1 MLRRLWPA
9 FGAPIRFALV
19 TLALTALTT
28 PAWAGAKAPEHRGG
42 PITYVH
48 LPGLT
53 TNVLRSNGRWGV
65 VTIEAG
71 LDIQDE
77 KLRIRVQKCIPV
89 LMDAYTR
96 AMAGIGPGV
105 HPGSEPDLDLVSTSL
120 QSVTNRVL
128 GRAGATFLVGSVIV
142 N

>member
-1 MLRRLWPA
+1 MHRPIWSTLSTALRA
-9 FGAPIRFALV
+9 GV
-19 TLALTALTT
+19 LALAVSGMATSAF
-28 PAWAGAKAPEHRGG
+28 AGAKAPEHRGG

-53 TNVLRSNGRWGV
+53 TNVLRSNGKWGV

-77 KLRIRVQKCIPV
+77 KLRIRVQKSIPV
-89 LMDAYTR
+89 LMDSYTR

-105 HPGSEPDLDLVSTSL
+105 HPGSEPDLDLVSRSL
-120 QSVTNRVL
+120 QGVTNRVL
-128 GRAGATFLVGSVIV
+128 GRPGAIFLVGSVIV

>member
-1 MLRRLWPA
+1 MHRRLWSTL
-9 FGAPIRFALV
+9 GV
-19 TLALTALTT
+19 TLRTVLLALALCGSGTS
-28 PAWAGAKAPEHRGG
+28 AFAGAKAPEHRGG

-77 KLRIRVQKCIPV
+77 KLRIRVQKSIPV

-105 HPGSEPDLDLVSTSL
+105 RPGSEPDLDLVSKSL

-128 GRAGATFLVGSVIV
+128 GRPGAIFLVGSVII

>member
-1 MLRRLWPA
+1 MLRRPWPA
-9 FGAPIRFALV
+9 FGHALGSAL
-19 TLALTALTT
+19 LAIVVSASATSAF
-28 PAWAGAKAPEHRGG
+28 AGAKAPEHRGG

-53 TNVLRSNGRWGV
+53 TNVLRSNGKWGV

-77 KLRIRVQKCIPV
+77 KLRIRVQKSIPI

-105 HPGSEPDLDLVSTSL
+105 RPGSEPDLDLVSSSL
-120 QSVTNRVL
+120 QGVTNRVL
-128 GRAGATFLVGSVIV
+128 GRPGAVFLVGSVVV

>member
-1 MLRRLWPA
+1 MFRSPWST
-9 FGAPIRFALV
+9 FGAILRVVFFALI
-19 TLALTALTT
+19 ASASTT
-28 PAWAGAKAPEHRGG
+28 SAFAGAKAPEHRGG

-53 TNVLRSNGRWGV
+53 TNVLRSNGKWGV

-77 KLRIRVQKCIPV
+77 KLRIRVQKSIPV

-105 HPGSEPDLDLVSTSL
+105 HPGSEPDLDLVSKSL
-120 QSVTNRVL
+120 QGVTNRVL
-128 GRAGATFLVGSVIV
+128 GRPGAVFLVGSVIV

>member
-1 MLRRLWPA
+1 MHRRLWPA
-9 FGAPIRFALV
+9 LGAKLRIVALALV
-19 TLALTALTT
+19 VSASATSAF
-28 PAWAGAKAPEHRGG
+28 AGAKAPEHRGG

-53 TNVLRSNGRWGV
+53 TNVLRSNGKWGV

-77 KLRIRVQKCIPV
+77 KLRIRVQNSIPG

-105 HPGSEPDLDLVSTSL
+105 RPGSEPDLDLVSRSL
-120 QSVTNRVL
+120 QGVTNRVL
-128 GRAGATFLVGSVIV
+128 GRPGAIFLVGSVIV

>member
-1 MLRRLWPA
+1 MHRRLRSA
-9 FGAPIRFALV
+9 LGAKLRIALFALV
-19 TLALTALTT
+19 VSASASSAL
-28 PAWAGAKAPEHRGG
+28 AGAKAPEHRGG

-53 TNVLRSNGRWGV
+53 TNVLRSNGKWGV

-77 KLRIRVQKCIPV
+77 KLRIRVQKSIPV

-105 HPGSEPDLDLVSTSL
+105 RPGSEPDLDLVSKSL
-120 QSVTNRVL
+120 QGVTNRVL
-128 GRAGATFLVGSVIV
+128 GRPGAIFLVGSVIV